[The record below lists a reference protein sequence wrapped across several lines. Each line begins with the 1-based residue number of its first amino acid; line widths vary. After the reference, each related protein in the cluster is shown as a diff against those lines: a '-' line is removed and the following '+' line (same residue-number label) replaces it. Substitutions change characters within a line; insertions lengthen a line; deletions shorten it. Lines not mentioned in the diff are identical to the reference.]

1 MSKLSRDLNNTK
13 RQKKQAAIKQ
23 KAYSKIVA
31 IKMKIWDITESID
44 ITLNAI
50 EDKISQIKDAKAY
63 EKKVNKSVKKLVQAY
78 SKMKDNYLLNGQV
91 EILKK
96 DGCILGKVDDFY
108 FRSYDKGE
116 LSFYEVPRYE
126 WYYDKLKD
134 GKKTKCF
141 YANYNV
147 IEINLS
153 PLSNVIKKMHE
164 EKKTVFCAADELSN
178 EALYEAGDF
187 HLHKDID
194 KELNMFKQTQK
205 QKK

>member
-31 IKMKIWDITESID
+31 IRMKIWDITEYID

-63 EKKVNKSVKKLVQAY
+63 EKKVNKSVKKLVQEY

-96 DGCILGKVDDFY
+96 NGCILGKVDDFY
-108 FRSYDKGE
+108 FRSYDQGE
-116 LSFYEVPRYE
+116 LSFYGAPTYE
-126 WYYDKLKD
+126 FGYNTLKD
-134 GKKTKCF
+134 GKSARCF
-141 YANYNV
+141 YAKYNV
-147 IEINLS
+147 IEVNLS
-153 PLSNVIKKMHE
+153 PFKSVIKRQHE
-164 EKKTVFCAADELSN
+164 EKSTVLCLVDQLSN
-178 EALYEAGDF
+178 EALYKAGDF